1 MGLLR
6 PLQAGA
12 DARLKDNDQQSA
24 LVHAAN
30 SGSVQSVQLLLEQ
43 ARSIVSTFVSTLSSN
58 CSKYC
63 SEYWSQ

>member
-1 MGLLR
+1 MDLLW

-12 DARLKDNDQQSA
+12 DARLKDRDQQSA

-43 ARSIVSTFVSTLSSN
+43 ARSIVSTLVINRST
-58 CSKYC
+58 
-63 SEYWSQ
+63 